1 MRLTSPAFD
10 EGEII
15 PPEWCAPAT
24 DTLPR
29 LEIEDVP
36 ARAASLVAILEDPES
51 PLGNVTHWLVWNIP
65 PETRYLDPDD
75 LPVGATAGLDT
86 YGGSGEMGPPPP
98 TGCRHYRWEI
108 LALDAV
114 LDLPAGA
121 SRVQLDRALE
131 GHVLERARLTAIVE
145 HPEPGD
151 TQGD

>member
-1 MRLTSPAFD
+1 MRVFSPAFE

-15 PPEWCAPAT
+15 PAHWCAPAS

-51 PLGNVTHWLVWNIP
+51 PLGTVTHWLVWNIP
-65 PETRYLDPDD
+65 PETRYLDPQA
-75 LPVGATAGLDT
+75 LPAGACAGLDT
-86 YGGSGEMGPPPP
+86 FGQSGEMGPPP

-108 LALDAV
+108 LALDV
-114 LDLPAGA
+114 MLDLPAGA
-121 SRVQLDRALE
+121 SRVQLDRSLR

-145 HPEPGD
+145 PPESGAPHVD
-151 TQGD
+151 